1 MVYNECWFYIGWAHH
16 GILWKFVFPLHVLNK
31 NKYLQCVGAGTFWK
45 LQKLIPNKENWSVLI
60 AKISSCKTPKITN
73 PQNKLQ
79 QKSLATWYSVNYHS
93 NFCWSFIKAVSLFLE
108 WRWPEFIEPHPCV
121 STHDSGMWRLFT
133 RHTSML
139 SISRRQTRK
148 GFIPKIL
155 MGMKWSY
162 SLWNPI

>member
-1 MVYNECWFYIGWAHH
+1 MFENLYFHCTYSIKINIFNVQGLGLSEKCKNQ
-16 GILWKFVFPLHVLNK
+16 FPARKTSLS
-31 NKYLQCVGAGTFWK
+31 WM
-45 LQKLIPNKENWSVLI
+45 QKLVPAKHQKSLI
-60 AKISSCKTPKITN
+60 CK
-73 PQNKLQ
+73 NKLQ

-162 SLWNPI
+162 SLCLAFVLLECHWNPI